1 MAISLQVMSAPYPL
15 HTRRYGKLPT
25 VVSGARYS
33 LPRLVSDNLGSSRA
47 ISGNLE
53 RREYG
58 LRRQSTAR
66 RSRVATLP
74 LG

>member
-33 LPRLVSDNLGSSRA
+33 LPRLVSDNLG
-47 ISGNLE
+47 
-53 RREYG
+53 
-58 LRRQSTAR
+58 
-66 RSRVATLP
+66 
-74 LG
+74 

>member
-33 LPRLVSDNLGSSRA
+33 LPR
-47 ISGNLE
+47 
-53 RREYG
+53 
-58 LRRQSTAR
+58 QSTAR

>member
-33 LPRLVSDNLGSSRA
+33 LPRLVSDNLGHISGKSRTIQHAA
-47 ISGNLE
+47 ISK
-53 RREYG
+53 
-58 LRRQSTAR
+58 
-66 RSRVATLP
+66 P
-74 LG
+74 LWALIC